1 MGDISSG
8 NIKYGDIFSVHCAV
22 EGVEY
27 EVVLWAELPVISE
40 LKAH

>member
-8 NIKYGDIFSVHCAV
+8 NMKSVGVLSVDCTV

-27 EVVLWAELPVISE
+27 EVVLWAELPVILE
-40 LKAH
+40 LEAQ